1 MSRMRRAPSVT
12 DVVVALGTGAV
23 TVLALAA
30 APELFA
36 DHATPSL
43 GSASW
48 WVFAAVL
55 TVQAAALCF
64 ARSAPVAVLLGTSAG
79 ALLIGITTPTGLG
92 SLADAAVLVAVLR
105 ATPVVTVPALRVVLP
120 VAGLLVAGGQA
131 ADILGSSAVTVPA
144 AVGAALLQ
152 AVAIVA
158 LPAAGVLAV
167 TARRDARRA
176 EQGESEAVRRERAAV
191 VDAAVARERT
201 AMARELHDIAA
212 HHVSS
217 IALMSGVIERQIA
230 TDPDAA
236 RVAVRQ
242 VREQSRVLLDDLR
255 QLVGLLRRDGDGR
268 DTVETIETVAALV
281 DAARATGRA
290 VEFSIDRG
298 TAQVGPLGQLVVY
311 RMVQEALANA
321 ARHAPGAPCE
331 VRLDGT
337 RPGVFVAT
345 VRDAGVSPALAAP
358 SASTAREGFGLLGMR
373 ERAGLVG
380 GTLDAGPEAG
390 GGWRVQLTAPA
401 EALGASG
408 ASS

>member
-1 MSRMRRAPSVT
+1 MSRMQRGPSVT
-12 DVVVALGTGAV
+12 DVVVALGTGTA
-23 TVLALAA
+23 TLLALVA

-36 DHATPSL
+36 DHAAPRL
-43 GSASW
+43 GSGPW

-55 TVQAAALCF
+55 AGQAVALCF
-64 ARSAPVAVLLGTSAG
+64 ARSAPRTVLIGTAAG
-79 ALLIGITTPTGLG
+79 ALLIGVTTPTGLG
-92 SLADAAVLVAVLR
+92 SLAHAAVLVAVVR
-105 ATPVVTVPALRVVLP
+105 ATPVVTVPALRFVLP
-120 VAGLLVAGGQA
+120 VAGLLVGGGQA

-167 TARRDARRA
+167 TARRDVRRA
-176 EQGESEAVRRERAAV
+176 ERNENEAVRRERAAV
-191 VDAAVARERT
+191 VEAAVARERT

-255 QLVGLLRRDGDGR
+255 QLVGLLRREGDER
-268 DTVETIETVAALV
+268 DMVETIEAVPALV
-281 DAARATGRA
+281 EACRATGRA
-290 VEFSIDRG
+290 VDLTTVG
-298 TAQVGPLGQLVVY
+298 GGGQVGPLGQLVVY
-311 RMVQEALANA
+311 RMVQESLANA
-321 ARHAPGAPCE
+321 ARHAPGASCE

-337 RPGVFVAT
+337 RADAFVAT
-345 VRDAGVSPALAAP
+345 VRDSGGAAAAAP
-358 SASTAREGFGLLGMR
+358 APDTTRDGFGLLGMR
-373 ERAGLVG
+373 ERADLVG
-380 GTLDAGPEAG
+380 GTLEAGPEPD
-390 GGWRVQLTAPA
+390 GGWCVRLTVPA
-401 EALGASG
+401 EPAATTGGAP
-408 ASS
+408 

>member
-23 TVLALAA
+23 TLLALAA

-105 ATPVVTVPALRVVLP
+105 ATPVVTVPTLRVVLP

-290 VEFSIDRG
+290 VEFSMDRG
-298 TAQVGPLGQLVVY
+298 AAQVGPLGQLVVY

-345 VRDAGVSPALAAP
+345 VRDAGVPPALAAP
-358 SASTAREGFGLLGMR
+358 SASAAREGFGLLGMR

-390 GGWRVQLTAPA
+390 GGWRVRLTVPA
-401 EALGASG
+401 EALGAPG